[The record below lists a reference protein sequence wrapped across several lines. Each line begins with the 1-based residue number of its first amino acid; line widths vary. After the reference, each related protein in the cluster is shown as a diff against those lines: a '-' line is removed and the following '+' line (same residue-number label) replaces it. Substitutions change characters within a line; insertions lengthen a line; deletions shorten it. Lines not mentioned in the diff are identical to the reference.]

1 MTTTRSTLPTL
12 TEVIQ
17 LTPGEAVPTEPLPLA
32 PESVPLDSMAPR
44 AAKPAEGLLRLSMLG
59 PEEAARIV
67 DAVVARLQPQL
78 ETWVRDQIGQAL
90 RESVEAAVRD
100 AVRTQVDAAAADVAR
115 RLRTEL
121 PTLARAALDAVR
133 PDGFES

>member
-44 AAKPAEGLLRLSMLG
+44 PAKPAEGLQRLSMLG

-67 DAVVARLQPQL
+67 DAVVAR
-78 ETWVRDQIGQAL
+78 
-90 RESVEAAVRD
+90 
-100 AVRTQVDAAAADVAR
+100 
-115 RLRTEL
+115 
-121 PTLARAALDAVR
+121 
-133 PDGFES
+133 

>member
-1 MTTTRSTLPTL
+1 
-12 TEVIQ
+12 
-17 LTPGEAVPTEPLPLA
+17 
-32 PESVPLDSMAPR
+32 
-44 AAKPAEGLLRLSMLG
+44 
-59 PEEAARIV
+59 
-67 DAVVARLQPQL
+67 VARLQPQL

-90 RESVEAAVRD
+90 RDSVEAAVRD